1 MTHLWELECITR
13 AFSQVLKHVCL
24 FSLLADELTRILKK
38 LSLEKYQPIFEEQEV
53 RTSFLTYVDAK
64 FCHLTDEVVRNG
76 GFCSICEHGPVMTVS
91 RGEGMCAGHILF
103 SLLQWISGTLWLV
116 L

>member
-1 MTHLWELECITR
+1 MGVGTLHSQ
-13 AFSQVLKHVCL
+13 AFSQVLKL

-53 RTSFLTYVDAK
+53 RTSFLTYVAAK

-76 GFCSICEHGPVMTVS
+76 GFCSICEHWACHDS
-91 RGEGMCAGHILF
+91 
-103 SLLQWISGTLWLV
+103 
-116 L
+116 